1 MRDSD
6 YLIPRYYAYRAT
18 NSAGL
23 YLPIAIYF
31 LVDRGYS
38 NGFVLFSYAV
48 FSLATVAA
56 EIPTGYLGD
65 LVGRRGSLAI
75 GAGLRVVALAT
86 YPFVDTKLA
95 ILAIHVIWAAGRAFR
110 SGTVDAWLYE
120 VLQARFDES
129 EYARVE
135 GRGSTVLLVT
145 SAAGAIA
152 GGFLYTLDPA
162 YPFIANAGL
171 ALLGLPILFTF
182 PAVAT
187 EVSDDEVFTVRE
199 AVRTLRLQAG
209 RPAVRW
215 LVVYAAVFQAT
226 FSVTRSLEQPALS
239 EVGIPV
245 AGLGVLYAGF
255 KLVSAGAASTAGWFE
270 ETLGAR
276 GVFALLVPLYA
287 VAYASLAV
295 LPLAIVPLLFVNR
308 SRRLITRPVRNQ
320 YLNDR
325 LEDVGRATVLSGAAM
340 VLSTAAALA
349 KFASSAAAAGLPA
362 VEFLPWVG
370 VGGAAVGGVLWLAT
384 SPVRGGRDGFLD
396 AGSDA
401 ESCTAAPTD

>member
-1 MRDSD
+1 MSD
-6 YLIPRYYAYRAT
+6 PDHLIPRYYAYRAT

-31 LVDRGYS
+31 LVDQGYS

-48 FSLATVAA
+48 FSLASVAA

-65 LVGRRGSLAI
+65 LVGRRGSLAL

-86 YPFVDTKLA
+86 YPFVETKLA
-95 ILAIHVIWAAGRAFR
+95 ILAIHVVWAAGRAFR

-129 EYARVE
+129 EYARIE

-145 SAAGAIA
+145 SAVGAITGA
-152 GGFLYTLDPA
+152 FLYTLDPA
-162 YPFIANAGL
+162 YPFLANAGL

-187 EVSDDEVFTVRE
+187 AVNDDEVFTLRE
-199 AVRTLRLQAG
+199 AVQTLRLQAG

-245 AGLGVLYAGF
+245 AGLGVLYAAF

-270 ETLGAR
+270 ETLGTR

-287 VAYASLAV
+287 VAYAALAV
-295 LPLAIVPLLFVNR
+295 VPLAIVPLLFVNR

-325 LEDVGRATVLSGAAM
+325 LENVGRATVLSGAAM

-349 KFASSAAAAGLPA
+349 KFASSAAATGVPA

-370 VGGAAVGGVLWLAT
+370 VGGAALGGILWLVT
-384 SPVRGGRDGFLD
+384 SPVRD
-396 AGSDA
+396 GSDGA
-401 ESCTAAPTD
+401 FDPSPGADPGKATPTD

>member
-1 MRDSD
+1 MSD
-6 YLIPRYYAYRAT
+6 PDHLIPRYYAYRAT

-31 LVDRGYS
+31 LVDQGYS

-48 FSLATVAA
+48 FSLASVAA

-65 LVGRRGSLAI
+65 LVGRRGSLAL

-86 YPFVDTKLA
+86 YPFVETKLA
-95 ILAIHVIWAAGRAFR
+95 ILAIHVVWAVGRAFR

-120 VLQARFDES
+120 MLQARFDES
-129 EYARVE
+129 EYARIE

-145 SAAGAIA
+145 SAVGAITGA
-152 GGFLYTLDPA
+152 FLYTLDPA
-162 YPFIANAGL
+162 YPFLANAGL

-187 EVSDDEVFTVRE
+187 AVNDDEVFTLRE
-199 AVRTLRLQAG
+199 AIQTLRLQAG

-245 AGLGVLYAGF
+245 AGLGVLYAAF
-255 KLVSAGAASTAGWFE
+255 KLVSAGAASTAGRFE

-287 VAYASLAV
+287 VAYAALAV
-295 LPLAIVPLLFVNR
+295 VPLAIVPLLFVNR

-325 LEDVGRATVLSGAAM
+325 LENVGRATVLSGAAM

-349 KFASSAAAAGLPA
+349 KFASSAAATGVPA

-370 VGGAAVGGVLWLAT
+370 VGGAALGGILWLAT
-384 SPVRGGRDGFLD
+384 SPVRD
-396 AGSDA
+396 GSDGAFDPSPGA
-401 ESCTAAPTD
+401 EPGKATPTD